1 MTSLRRRLFLI
12 LLVATGVIWLSAVVW
27 IYQVSRVEVE
37 HVLDARLQEAAR
49 MVDSLVAGHMP
60 ASPAEPLAIPGGE
73 PVAYERQL
81 SCQIWSLD
89 GRLIARSSGAPDE
102 QLAGPV
108 PGFSERV
115 IDGERWRIF
124 TVDDTVKGVRVMVGD
139 RLGLR
144 DRLIADL
151 IKGLLW
157 PTLLIA
163 PLLGLITWVSLG
175 RGLRPLGDIA
185 ATLKARDAEDMRP
198 IDVGH
203 APTEI
208 RPLADALNGLFAK
221 VETARQQER
230 DVTAFAAHEL
240 KTPLAGLKT
249 QTQIALATDDA
260 GVRDG
265 ALRQILFSVDRTTR
279 LVRQLLV
286 LARLDAA
293 PAPAPAATVSL
304 GDILAEISAGGPST
318 CRIVV
323 DPALHARRVAA
334 DREILTVALRNLH
347 ENAVQ
352 HSPEGGTVS
361 WRLSEDGVGV
371 AVEDEGPGIDAD
383 ELPLVRQRFYRGRA
397 RSPVGSGLGLA
408 IVEAAAARIGW
419 SLHLGARADG
429 PGLRAE
435 LRQAGSPD
443 GPRTP

>member
-1 MTSLRRRLFLI
+1 MISLRNRLFLI
-12 LLVATGVIWLSAVVW
+12 LLVATGVIWLTAVAW

-49 MVDSLVAGHMP
+49 MVDSLVASHMP

-73 PVAYERQL
+73 TGGYERQL

-102 QLAGPV
+102 QLAGPA

-124 TVDDTVKGVRVMVGD
+124 TVDDAVKGVRVMVGD

-157 PTLLIA
+157 PTLLVA
-163 PLLGLITWVSLG
+163 PLLGLMIWVSLG
-175 RGLRPLGDIA
+175 RGLRPLRDITA
-185 ATLKARDAEDMRP
+185 ALKARDAEDMRP
-198 IDVGH
+198 IDAGH

-208 RPLADALNGLFAK
+208 RPLADALNALFAK
-221 VETARQQER
+221 VEAARQQER

-260 GVRDG
+260 AIRDG
-265 ALRQILFSVDRTTR
+265 ALRQVLFSVDRTTR

-293 PAPAPAATVSL
+293 PAAPPSAAVSI
-304 GDILAEISAGGPST
+304 GEILDEISLAGGARDD
-318 CRIVV
+318 CRVVV
-323 DPALHARRVAA
+323 DPALHERWVRV
-334 DREILTVALRNLH
+334 DHEILTVAIRNLH

-352 HSPEGGTVS
+352 HSPEGGTVH
-361 WRLSEDGVGV
+361 WRLSGAGVV
-371 AVEDEGPGIDAD
+371 VEDEGPGIDPD

-408 IVEAAAARIGW
+408 IVEVAAARIGW
-419 SLHLGARADG
+419 SLHLGARAEG

-435 LRQAGSPD
+435 LRGPGDAASPI
-443 GPRTP
+443 GA

>member
-1 MTSLRRRLFLI
+1 MTSLRRRLFLT
-12 LLVATGVIWLSAVVW
+12 LLFATGVIWLTAVVW

-37 HVLDARLQEAAR
+37 HVLDARLREAAR

-60 ASPAEPLAIPGGE
+60 SSPAEPLTIPSHEAVG
-73 PVAYERQL
+73 YERQL

-89 GRLIARSSGAPDE
+89 GRLIARSTGAPDE
-102 QLAGPV
+102 QLAGPA
-108 PGFSERV
+108 PGFTERV

-124 TVDDTVKGVRVMVGD
+124 TVDDAVKGVRVMVGD
-139 RLGLR
+139 RLSLR

-163 PLLGLITWVSLG
+163 PLLGLMIWVSLG
-175 RGLRPLGDIA
+175 RGLRPLGDITA
-185 ATLKARDAEDMRP
+185 ALKGRDAEDMRP
-198 IDVGH
+198 VDVGH

-208 RPLADALNGLFAK
+208 RPLVDALNALFAK
-221 VETARQQER
+221 VEAARQQER

-249 QTQIALATDDA
+249 QTQIALATDDPA
-260 GVRDG
+260 IRDG

-293 PAPAPAATVSL
+293 PAAPLASAVSV
-304 GDILAEISAGGPST
+304 GDILDEIGATTGG
-318 CRIVV
+318 RVVV
-323 DPALHARRVAA
+323 DPRLHAHRVVA
-334 DREILTVALRNLH
+334 DHEILALVLRNLH

-352 HSPEGGTVS
+352 HGPADGTVCWS
-361 WRLSEDGVGV
+361 LAPDGRGIV
-371 AVEDEGPGIDAD
+371 VEDEGPGIDAD
-383 ELPLVRQRFYRGRA
+383 ELPLVRQRFYRGRS

-408 IVEAAAARIGW
+408 IVEVATDRIGW
-419 SLHLGARADG
+419 SLHLGPRDG
-429 PGLRAE
+429 GTGLRAE
-435 LRQAGSPD
+435 LRAPGD
-443 GPRTP
+443 TIAA

>member
-12 LLVATGVIWLSAVVW
+12 LLFATGVIWFTAVVW
-27 IYQVSRVEVE
+27 IYQVSRLEVE
-37 HVLDARLQEAAR
+37 HVLDARL
-49 MVDSLVAGHMP
+49 
-60 ASPAEPLAIPGGE
+60 PAEPLTIPSHETVG
-73 PVAYERQL
+73 YERQL

-102 QLAGPV
+102 QLAGPA

-115 IDGERWRIF
+115 INGERWRIF
-124 TVDDTVKGVRVMVGD
+124 TVDDAVKGVRVMVGD

-144 DRLIADL
+144 DQLIADL

-175 RGLRPLGDIA
+175 RGLRPLGDITA
-185 ATLKARDAEDMRP
+185 ALKGRDAEDMRP

-208 RPLADALNGLFAK
+208 RPVADALNALFAK
-221 VETARQQER
+221 VEAARQQER

-260 GVRDG
+260 AIRDG
-265 ALRQILFSVDRTTR
+265 ALRQVLFSVDRTTR

-293 PAPAPAATVSL
+293 PAAPPAAAVSVGEIL
-304 GDILAEISAGGPST
+304 DEICATGGGAAGD
-318 CRIVV
+318 CVVV
-323 DPALHARRVAA
+323 DPALHAYRVAA
-334 DREILTVALRNLH
+334 DHEILGVALRNLH

-352 HSPEGGTVS
+352 HSPPGGTVHWS
-361 WRLSEDGVGV
+361 LAPDGRGV
-371 AVEDEGPGIDAD
+371 VVEDEGPGIDAD
-383 ELPLVRQRFYRGRA
+383 ELPLVRQRFYRGRS

-408 IVEAAAARIGW
+408 IVEVATARIGW
-419 SLHLGARADG
+419 SLHLGARETG

-435 LRQAGSPD
+435 LRGLNDAI
-443 GPRTP
+443 GP

>member
-73 PVAYERQL
+73 PVGYERQL

-115 IDGERWRIF
+115 IGGERWRIF
-124 TVDDTVKGVRVMVGD
+124 TVDDAVKGVRVMIGD

-293 PAPAPAATVSL
+293 PASAPAAAVSL
-304 GDILAEISAGGPST
+304 GDIIGEISAGGGAAAT
-318 CRIVV
+318 CRVV
-323 DPALHARRVAA
+323 IDPALRDQRVTA

-352 HSPEGGTVS
+352 NSPDGGTVH
-361 WRLSEDGVGV
+361 WRPSTGGIGVV
-371 AVEDEGPGIDAD
+371 VEDEGPGIGAD

-419 SLHLGARADG
+419 SLHLGARAAG
-429 PGLRAE
+429 SGLRAE
-435 LRQAGSPD
+435 LRAADDPARG
-443 GPRTP
+443 